1 MRALGRNA
9 DGCSDRC
16 PATGSSRSSVS
27 SSGQHCGRGS
37 ERFPSCRA
45 SFSRSRSPRA
55 RQRSQ
60 GNLALLCSR
69 VRCAAGFASEPNGS
83 RDTGEFEQAIALV
96 DELGRLQNIRVS
108 DAHGICENDKSPLKL
123 GDAGKA
129 AHGSI
134 GDLRPSSGVPLQLR
148 SKACSVRPQSMDA
161 TAAVVLLAYIE
172 AYTVWQTDLNSAR
185 ITPVPLADAPEV
197 PSCRTSSISGGWIRT
212 SANTWGPADLCGCH
226 GAS

>member
-1 MRALGRNA
+1 MAAATGARPPGAAGPACRRQASTAAADQRGSLHAGPAFPGLDRRALDNA
-9 DGCSDRC
+9 RRATLRCFVVGC
-16 PATGSSRSSVS
+16 GVL
-27 SSGQHCGRGS
+27 RGS
-37 ERFPSCRA
+37 HQNRMEA
-45 SFSRSRSPRA
+45 
-55 RQRSQ
+55 
-60 GNLALLCSR
+60 
-69 VRCAAGFASEPNGS
+69 E
-83 RDTGEFEQAIALV
+83 DTGEFEQAIALV

-212 SANTWGPADLCGCH
+212 SADTWGPADICGCH